1 MRSLLT
7 LLICVTCITASF
19 SQQFTEIDPGIVGIN
34 QGNVMW
40 GDYDNDGDLDA
51 FVFGGDANFGSNSS
65 LFRNDQGVFTE
76 VFPDTFTSLLI
87 GDSDWG
93 DFDNDGDLDIILS
106 GSIDS
111 SPAGGRTILYQNN
124 GDGFTAIETAINNFL
139 GGAVSW
145 GDFDNDGDLDLA
157 IGGEEAADGS
167 NNPRNIE
174 IYENTATGFLRVYQE
189 LNTGITLGSVDWGD
203 YDQDGDLDLLLTGF
217 SSTATSRRSSIID
230 NTSDGFSRNTAVELI
245 GVASG
250 SGKWGDYD
258 NDGDLDILL
267 NGSTFEEGVLDRQTL
282 IYQNTANEFA
292 LVFEDVF
299 IGTEEGE
306 ADWGDFDSD
315 GDLDILVIGRG
326 SDDFDDLNAKIYE
339 NTGSGF
345 TELEDL
351 TTGVRI
357 GSAAWGD
364 FENDGDL
371 DILLAGQDAESNT
384 ITRIYRNTD
393 GSNSYTPNTSP
404 TAPTE
409 LSTTTTSGN
418 VSISW
423 SKATDNE
430 TPQEGLTYNIQ
441 LRTGDGDTLISAQS
455 RTSGLRKVVK
465 RGNMQFQTSLDLALD
480 PGNYSWKVQ
489 AIDHS
494 FQGSAFSSEESFA
507 INFPPVITGTSSSL
521 TTPEEASF
529 TIAVQDLAIDDPDNV
544 FPTDYTLTVFEGE
557 NYTLSGNEITP
568 ATDFN
573 GTLSVSVQVND
584 GTDDSEVAVISIE
597 VSPVNDVPVITS
609 FNSTY
614 LTPEETVL
622 TINVEDFSVQD
633 PDNEFPTDFS
643 LTALAG
649 DNYTVSGNQIT
660 PAVDFFGALSVM
672 VVIND
677 GADTS
682 DPFTIP
688 VEVTQVLGLSDP
700 FITENFL
707 VYPNPASEFLKV
719 QPINEVQDFEIK
731 IFSLKGSLIKSFGSL
746 QEESKLDIS
755 SIESGNYFLQIST
768 PRETGR
774 FQFFK
779 R

>member
-65 LFRNDQGVFTE
+65 LFRNDQGVFIE

-423 SKATDNE
+423 SKATDN
-430 TPQEGLTYNIQ
+430 
-441 LRTGDGDTLISAQS
+441 
-455 RTSGLRKVVK
+455 
-465 RGNMQFQTSLDLALD
+465 
-480 PGNYSWKVQ
+480 
-489 AIDHS
+489 
-494 FQGSAFSSEESFA
+494 
-507 INFPPVITGTSSSL
+507 
-521 TTPEEASF
+521 
-529 TIAVQDLAIDDPDNV
+529 
-544 FPTDYTLTVFEGE
+544 
-557 NYTLSGNEITP
+557 
-568 ATDFN
+568 
-573 GTLSVSVQVND
+573 
-584 GTDDSEVAVISIE
+584 
-597 VSPVNDVPVITS
+597 
-609 FNSTY
+609 
-614 LTPEETVL
+614 
-622 TINVEDFSVQD
+622 
-633 PDNEFPTDFS
+633 
-643 LTALAG
+643 
-649 DNYTVSGNQIT
+649 
-660 PAVDFFGALSVM
+660 
-672 VVIND
+672 
-677 GADTS
+677 
-682 DPFTIP
+682 
-688 VEVTQVLGLSDP
+688 
-700 FITENFL
+700 
-707 VYPNPASEFLKV
+707 
-719 QPINEVQDFEIK
+719 
-731 IFSLKGSLIKSFGSL
+731 
-746 QEESKLDIS
+746 
-755 SIESGNYFLQIST
+755 
-768 PRETGR
+768 
-774 FQFFK
+774 
-779 R
+779 